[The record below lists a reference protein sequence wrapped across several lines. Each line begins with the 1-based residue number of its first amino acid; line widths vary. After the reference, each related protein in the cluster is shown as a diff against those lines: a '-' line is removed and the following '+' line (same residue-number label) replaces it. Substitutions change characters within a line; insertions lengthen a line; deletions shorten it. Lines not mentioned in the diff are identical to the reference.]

1 MTLEEFTDIAKIMNS
16 IFSHGNTYMFESKEQ
31 VVAWHSCL
39 QDLDAKI
46 LGVAIRNLAI
56 KDSHFK
62 PGISDVRRE
71 YFNLTAEAGIGEQEA
86 WEMVADA
93 IRNGIYGATEEFE
106 KLPADVQK
114 AVASPAALTEWAM
127 LPSDKVHTVI
137 QSQFKN
143 AYRGVM
149 ERKKSDAL
157 LGRIGVKSG
166 QFEQIAE
173 SLAKRLEMK

>member
-1 MTLEEFTDIAKIMNS
+1 MTLEEFADTAKVMNS
-16 IFSHGNTYMFESKEQ
+16 IFSHGSSYMFESKEQ

-39 QDLDAKI
+39 QDLDAKL

-71 YFNLTAEAGIGEQEA
+71 YFNLTAEPGLGEQDA

-106 KLPADVQK
+106 KLPEDVRK

-137 QSQFKN
+137 QSQFKT
-143 AYRGVM
+143 AYRGVV
-149 ERKKSDAL
+149 ERKKSDAM
-157 LGRIGVKSG
+157 LGRIGAKSG

-173 SLAKRLEMK
+173 TLAKRLEAK